1 MPTPAKPNKLK
12 SALIAGGLTAGLIGG
27 GAAGLMLG
35 TSGISGAQDAPATTV
50 APAPPAAD
58 QPPAD
63 APPDAP
69 PADAPDGQNRP
80 DPSARIG
87 ETLAP
92 LVANGTITQA
102 QADAV
107 TQALVAAMPKGG
119 PRGDH
124 GGPGGEHGRRPGLA
138 AAAKALNVTE
148 DELRTALQGGKTL
161 AQVAQ
166 EKGVDVQVVI
176 NALVDEARTHF
187 ADEVKNGEL
196 TQEQADQRLAK
207 VTERITDMVNNGR
220 PKGGPGGERGGRRG
234 GPGAEQQ
241 GGPRGGQ
248 QDGQQSGPN
257 APQGN

>member
-35 TSGISGAQDAPATTV
+35 TSGISGAQDAPTTTV
-50 APAPPAAD
+50 APAAPA
-58 QPPAD
+58 
-63 APPDAP
+63 
-69 PADAPDGQNRP
+69 APDGQNRP

-176 NALVDEARTHF
+176 DALVNEARTHF

-207 VTERITDMVNNGR
+207 VTERITDMVNNGG
-220 PKGGPGGERGGRRG
+220 PKGGPGGERGGRPG
-234 GPGAEQQ
+234 GPCGDQQGAQQ
-241 GGPRGGQ
+241 GGQ
-248 QDGQQSGPN
+248 QADPN

>member
-1 MPTPAKPNKLK
+1 MPTPAKPNKFK

-35 TSGISGAQDAPATTV
+35 TSGISGAQDAPTTTV
-50 APAPPAAD
+50 APAAPAA
-58 QPPAD
+58 
-63 APPDAP
+63 PDA
-69 PADAPDGQNRP
+69 QNRP

-119 PRGDH
+119 PRGGDH
-124 GGPGGEHGRRPGLA
+124 GGPGGEHRRGPGLE
-138 AAAKALNVTE
+138 AAAKALNMTE
-148 DELRTALQGGKTL
+148 DELRTALQGDATL

-166 EKGVDVQVVI
+166 QKGVDVQVVI
-176 NALVDEARTHF
+176 DALVNEAKTHL

-220 PKGGPGGERGGRRG
+220 PKGGPGGEQGGRH
-234 GPGAEQQ
+234 
-241 GGPRGGQ
+241 GGPRGEQGAPEAGQ
-248 QDGQQSGPN
+248 D
-257 APQGN
+257 APQGD

>member
-1 MPTPAKPNKLK
+1 MPTPAKPNKFK

-35 TSGISGAQDAPATTV
+35 TSGISGAQDAPTTTV
-50 APAPPAAD
+50 APAAPAA
-58 QPPAD
+58 
-63 APPDAP
+63 PDA
-69 PADAPDGQNRP
+69 QNRP

-119 PRGDH
+119 PRGGDH
-124 GGPGGEHGRRPGLA
+124 GGPGGEHRRGPGLE
-138 AAAKALNVTE
+138 AAAKALNMTE
-148 DELRTALQGGKTL
+148 DELRTALQGDATL

-166 EKGVDVQVVI
+166 QKGVDVQVVI
-176 NALVDEARTHF
+176 DALVNEAKTHL
-187 ADEVKNGEL
+187 AEEVASGEL

-220 PKGGPGGERGGRRG
+220 PKGGPGGEQGGRH
-234 GPGAEQQ
+234 
-241 GGPRGGQ
+241 GGPRGEQGAPEAGQ
-248 QDGQQSGPN
+248 D
-257 APQGN
+257 APQGD